1 MLGNKEIMASNIKY
15 YMEKKGVNSS
25 DVCKALHFKQNTF
38 SNWINAKIYP
48 RIDKIELMAN
58 YFGIAKSDLVEERI
72 EAYDTPAA
80 FELAWHKNGG
90 GAHPLNLSYL
100 ERELVLAF
108 RAADPT
114 TQDNI
119 CKLLDVKKDSESSKE
134 A

>member
-1 MLGNKEIMASNIKY
+1 MSIISENIKR
-15 YMEKKGVNSS
+15 V
-25 DVCKALHFKQNTF
+25 
-38 SNWINAKIYP
+38 
-48 RIDKIELMAN
+48 
-58 YFGIAKSDLVEERI
+58 RI
-72 EAYDTPAA
+72 EKHMEQKDLADKLNVSNKTVSSWECGRTEPRMGMIEKLCQALSCTKADLIEPPVETFDTPAA
-80 FELAWHKNGG
+80 FGLAWHKSGG

>member
-1 MLGNKEIMASNIKY
+1 MGMI
-15 YMEKKGVNSS
+15 EKLCQALK
-25 DVCKALHFKQNTF
+25 CTKADLIEPPVETF
-38 SNWINAKIYP
+38 
-48 RIDKIELMAN
+48 
-58 YFGIAKSDLVEERI
+58 
-72 EAYDTPAA
+72 DTPAA
-80 FELAWHKNGG
+80 FGLAWHKNGG

>member
-1 MLGNKEIMASNIKY
+1 MGMI
-15 YMEKKGVNSS
+15 EKLCQALN
-25 DVCKALHFKQNTF
+25 CTKADLIEPPVETF
-38 SNWINAKIYP
+38 
-48 RIDKIELMAN
+48 
-58 YFGIAKSDLVEERI
+58 
-72 EAYDTPAA
+72 DTPAA
-80 FELAWHKNGG
+80 FELAWHKSGG

>member
-1 MLGNKEIMASNIKY
+1 MSIISENIKRVRTEKH
-15 YMEKKGVNSS
+15 MEQKDLADKLNVSNKTVSS
-25 DVCKALHFKQNTF
+25 WECGRTEPRMGMIEKLCQALSCTKADLIEPPMETF
-38 SNWINAKIYP
+38 
-48 RIDKIELMAN
+48 
-58 YFGIAKSDLVEERI
+58 
-72 EAYDTPAA
+72 DTPAA
-80 FELAWHKNGG
+80 FELAWHKSGG

>member
-1 MLGNKEIMASNIKY
+1 MSIISENIKR
-15 YMEKKGVNSS
+15 V
-25 DVCKALHFKQNTF
+25 
-38 SNWINAKIYP
+38 
-48 RIDKIELMAN
+48 
-58 YFGIAKSDLVEERI
+58 RI
-72 EAYDTPAA
+72 EKHMEQKDLADKLNVSNKTVSSWECGRTEPRMGMIEKLCQALNCTKADLIEPPVETFDAPAA
-80 FELAWHKNGG
+80 FELAWHKSGG

-108 RAADPT
+108 RNADPT